1 MAEVEPDGVFDTNIL
16 IDQLNGVIVAADE
29 IDRFTKPAISIVTWI
44 EVLAG
49 ANSQREDAIIRHLLK
64 DFALLPITD
73 AIAERAAEIRRT
85 TRLKLPD
92 AVILATAEVHGC
104 LLITRN
110 TRDFSVSDPRVRVP
124 YRL

>member
-29 IDRFTKPAISIVTWI
+29 IDQYVKPAISIVTWI

-49 ANSQREDAIIRHLLK
+49 ANSELEDAIIRHLLK
-64 DFALLPITD
+64 DFTILPLTTD
-73 AIAERAAEIRRT
+73 IAERAAQIRRT
-85 TRLKLPD
+85 TSLELPD

-104 LLITRN
+104 PLITRN
-110 TRDFSVSDPRVRVP
+110 TRDFSASDPRVRVP

>member
-29 IDRFTKPAISIVTWI
+29 IDRFAKPAISIVTWI

-49 ANSQREDAIIRHLLK
+49 ANSQSEDAIIRHLLK
-64 DFALLPITD
+64 DFSLLPITD
-73 AIAERAAEIRRT
+73 AIAERAADIKRT

-104 LLITRN
+104 PLITRN
-110 TRDFSVSDPRVRVP
+110 TRDFATGDPRIRIP